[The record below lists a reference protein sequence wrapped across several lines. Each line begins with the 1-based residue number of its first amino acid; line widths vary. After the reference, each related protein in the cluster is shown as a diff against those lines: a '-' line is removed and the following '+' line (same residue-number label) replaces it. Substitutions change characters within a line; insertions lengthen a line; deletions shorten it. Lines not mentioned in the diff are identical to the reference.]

1 LNKVKNIPAS
11 EQSVEILNI
20 ELNNLPK
27 DANERSI
34 KSMYFKDAHI
44 IDSVPEIDNI
54 TGKCSGKAKI
64 KLRTQNGLRSDALLK
79 SLYTK
84 GAKFQ
89 VKNQI
94 KQSDMSNHGNSRSYN
109 KNNSNNQPYVFK
121 NEWLNMHQ
129 NFIE

>member
-1 LNKVKNIPAS
+1 MKKLALFPLVAMMLIGCECNESHPDAALIEESAKVGCTDFR
-11 EQSVEILNI
+11 V
-20 ELNNLPK
+20 
-27 DANERSI
+27 
-34 KSMYFKDAHI
+34 MTM
-44 IDSVPEIDNI
+44 I
-54 TGKCSGKAKI
+54 TE
-64 KLRTQNGLRSDALLK
+64 LRTQNGLRSDALLK

>member
-1 LNKVKNIPAS
+1 
-11 EQSVEILNI
+11 
-20 ELNNLPK
+20 
-27 DANERSI
+27 
-34 KSMYFKDAHI
+34 MYFKDAHI

-94 KQSDMSNHGNSRSYN
+94 KQSDMTNHGNSRCYN
-109 KNNSNNQPYVFK
+109 KNNSNN
-121 NEWLNMHQ
+121 
-129 NFIE
+129 